1 MLSLGRKTGEM
12 ITIECPDG
20 QTIVIKITEQR
31 QGRVQLGF
39 SAPQAYRILR
49 NELLPEPEPI
59 ETEPTLLV
67 NPDWVRDAQEA
78 RRMKC

>member
-1 MLSLGRKTGEM
+1 MLCLAMKNDKL
-12 ITIECPDG
+12 ITIQCPDG
-20 QTIVIKITEQR
+20 SQIVMKCYDIGPTQVKI
-31 QGRVQLGF
+31 GF
-39 SAPQAYRILR
+39 SAPREYKILR